1 MIFLHL
7 LEGNPTMSC
16 FVRLDKFAKSKIS
29 SVPSILSLQISITLV
44 STKNKNCLSI
54 DDENDQ
60 SV

>member
-7 LEGNPTMSC
+7 LEENPTMSC
-16 FVRLDKFAKSKIS
+16 FVRIDKFAKSKIS